1 MKTSFHKRGRGIGEE
16 EEEKER
22 KGDEEGG
29 KINPPSLSS

>member
-22 KGDEEGG
+22 KEDEEGG